1 LKQGFTVMSERSSKL
16 KTRLRQGE
24 TTLGGWITVASPM
37 IAEIMAGAGFDWVMI
52 DTEHGGF
59 SNEGLQTCLVAFNG
73 SPSVPMVRV
82 AWNDA
87 VLIKQV
93 LDMGADGILVPM
105 VSSPAE
111 ARAAVAACKYPPEGT
126 RGFGPRRA
134 SDYGRKTDAYV
145 AQANESVIVIVQ
157 IEHINGVAQIDEILD
172 TPGIDVACLGPTD
185 LSGSAG
191 VLRQFQHPTVVDGM
205 TRVINAARARQ
216 MPASIGITFGD
227 EDMQKWYSAG
237 ANFIFVGDDVTMLAS
252 HAGNRLATMR
262 KMVSGKAG

>member
-1 LKQGFTVMSERSSKL
+1 MSERSSKL
-16 KTRLRQGE
+16 KNRLRQGE
-24 TTLGGWITVASPM
+24 TTFGAWLTVANPM
-37 IAEIMAGAGFDWVMI
+37 VAEIMAGAGFDWVLI

-59 SNEGLQTCLVAFNG
+59 SNEGVQTCLVAFNG
-73 SPSVPMVRV
+73 SPTVPMVRV

-105 VSSPAE
+105 VSSAAE
-111 ARAAVAACKYPPEGT
+111 ARAAVSACKYPPQGT

-134 SDYGRKTDAYV
+134 SDYGRNTDVYV
-145 AQANESVIVIVQ
+145 AQANDSVIVIVQ
-157 IEHINGVAQIDEILD
+157 IEHINGVADIEGILD

-205 TRVINAARARQ
+205 TRVIKAAKARQ
-216 MPASIGITFGD
+216 MPASIGITFTD
-227 EDMQKWYSAG
+227 VEMNKWYGAG
-237 ANFIFVGDDVTMLAS
+237 ANFIFCCDDVTLLA
-252 HAGNRLATMR
+252 AGAAKTLANMR
-262 KMVSGKAG
+262 HVMSAR

>member
-1 LKQGFTVMSERSSKL
+1 MSERSSKL

-24 TTLGGWITVASPM
+24 TTFGGWLTVPHPM

-73 SPSVPMVRV
+73 SPTVPMVRV

-105 VSSPAE
+105 VSSPSE
-111 ARAAVAACKYPPEGT
+111 ARAAVSACKYPPEGT

-145 AQANESVIVIVQ
+145 AQANSSVVVILQ
-157 IEHINGVAQIDEILD
+157 IEHVNGVAQIEEILD
-172 TPGIDVACLGPTD
+172 TPGIDVVCLGPTD

-191 VLRQFQHPTVVDGM
+191 VLRQFQHPIVVDGM
-205 TRVINAARARQ
+205 TRVIQAARARQ
-216 MPASIGITFGD
+216 MPASIGITFP
-227 EDMQKWYSAG
+227 ENEMHKWHSVG
-237 ANFIFVGDDVTMLAS
+237 ANFIFCGDDTSMLAS
-252 HAGNRLATMR
+252 HVDKTLASMR
-262 KMVSGKAG
+262 QRISGKAG

>member
-1 LKQGFTVMSERSSKL
+1 MSERSARL
-16 KTRLRQGE
+16 KNRLRQGE
-24 TTLGGWITVASPM
+24 TTFGGWLTVANPM
-37 IAEIMAGAGFDWVMI
+37 IAEIMAGVGFDWILI

-73 SPSVPMVRV
+73 SPTVPMVRV

-87 VLIKQV
+87 VLIKQA
-93 LDMGADGILVPM
+93 LDMGADGILIPM

-111 ARAAVAACKYPPEGT
+111 ARAAVSACKYPPDGT

-145 AQANESVIVIVQ
+145 AQANSSVIVIVQ
-157 IEHINGVAQIDEILD
+157 IEHVNGVAQIDEILD

-191 VLRQFQHPTVVDGM
+191 VLRQFQHPLVVDGM
-205 TRVINAARARQ
+205 TKVIRAARARQ
-216 MPASIGITFGD
+216 MPASIGITFAD
-227 EDMQKWYSAG
+227 SEMQKWHGVG
-237 ANFIFVGDDVTMLAS
+237 ANFIFCGDDVTMLAS
-252 HAGNRLATMR
+252 QAGKTLANRRQMA
-262 KMVSGKAG
+262 SGKAG

>member
-1 LKQGFTVMSERSSKL
+1 MSERSSKL
-16 KTRLRQGE
+16 KNRLRQGE
-24 TTLGGWITVASPM
+24 TTYGAWLTVPHTM
-37 IAEIMAGAGFDWVMI
+37 IAEVMAGAGFDWVLI

-59 SNEGLQTCLVAFNG
+59 SNEGLQSCLVAFNG
-73 SPSVPMVRV
+73 SPTVPMVRV

-111 ARAAVAACKYPPEGT
+111 ARAAVSACKYPPEGT

-134 SDYGRKTDAYV
+134 SDYGRNIDAYV

-157 IEHINGVAQIDEILD
+157 IEHVNGVATIDEILD

-191 VLRQFQHPTVVDGM
+191 VLRQFQHPVVVDGM
-205 TRVINAARARQ
+205 TKVIQAARARQ
-216 MPASIGITFGD
+216 MPASIGITFA
-227 EDMQKWYSAG
+227 EDDMHKWYGVG
-237 ANFIFVGDDVTMLAS
+237 ANFIFCGDDTTMLVS
-252 HAGNRLATMR
+252 HVGNTLTSMR
-262 KMVSGKAG
+262 QRMSGKAD

>member
-1 LKQGFTVMSERSSKL
+1 MSERSSKL
-16 KTRLRQGE
+16 KSRLRLGE
-24 TTLGGWITVASPM
+24 TTFGAWLTVANPM
-37 IAEIMAGAGFDWVMI
+37 IAEIMAGAGFDWVLI

-59 SNEGLQTCLVAFNG
+59 SNEGVQTCLVAFNG
-73 SPSVPMVRV
+73 SPTVPMVRV

-105 VSSPAE
+105 VSSTAE
-111 ARAAVAACKYPPEGT
+111 ARAAVSACKYPPQGT

-145 AQANESVIVIVQ
+145 AQANDSVIVIVQ
-157 IEHINGVAQIDEILD
+157 IEHVNGVADIDGILD

-191 VLRQFQHPTVVDGM
+191 VLRQFQHPAVVNGM
-205 TRVINAARARQ
+205 TRVIEAARARQ
-216 MPASIGITFGD
+216 MPASIGITFPD
-227 EDMQKWYSAG
+227 AEMHKWYSAG
-237 ANFIFVGDDVTMLAS
+237 ANFVFCCDDVSLLAS
-252 HAGNRLATMR
+252 QAGKTLANMR
-262 KMVSGKAG
+262 QLISGK